1 MSGNLKYVKNLRV
14 IKPES
19 DPGLMAVTAN
29 GVAEINRQYRPVLV
43 PRQYKDAPEDGIL
56 EMDFVLIPSEDEI
69 SDIEMEVNIVFKI
82 KDLPPWVK
90 GLRVNA
96 AENSDIE
103 LI

>member
-1 MSGNLKYVKNLRV
+1 
-14 IKPES
+14 
-19 DPGLMAVTAN
+19 
-29 GVAEINRQYRPVLV
+29 
-43 PRQYKDAPEDGIL
+43 
-56 EMDFVLIPSEDEI
+56 MDFVLIPSEDEI

-82 KDLPPWVK
+82 KDLPHWVK